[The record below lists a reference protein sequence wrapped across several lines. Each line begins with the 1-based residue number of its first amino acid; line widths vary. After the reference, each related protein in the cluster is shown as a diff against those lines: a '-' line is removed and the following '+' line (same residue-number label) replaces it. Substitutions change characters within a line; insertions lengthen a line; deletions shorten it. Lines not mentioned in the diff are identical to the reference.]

1 MTVDCEGRYDRLH
14 NRMFST
20 LKDVT
25 VRGRSVQGD
34 VWGVNIKRQGE
45 VGPMKR
51 RYHIEFRISAVF
63 IFLAVLIL
71 TQVPAGPVHAEKRSS
86 YDIDYIRWLESRSM
100 LYQAEQLARK
110 YQTSGEL
117 WRYPYALPQPR
128 RAAACA
134 SVWFTAY
141 PAATVTRDGESVIK
155 TLGDEALWKAFHQIG
170 IKAVHTGP
178 MKRAGGIMG
187 REYTPTIDG
196 NFDRIAMEI
205 DPAFGSDREYIAMSG
220 TAASHGAIV
229 IGDIIPGHTGK
240 GADFRLAEG
249 NYRDYPGI
257 YHMVPIDQKD
267 WSLLPPV
274 PEGKDSV
281 NLKEE
286 AVKALKD
293 KGYIVGPLTRTIFYE
308 PGIKDTDWSATD
320 IVKGVDG
327 VPRRWVY
334 LHYFKD
340 GQPTLN
346 WLAPNFSAE
355 RLLIGDMLHS
365 MTVLGEKMLRLDANG
380 FLGIEPG
387 QKADRAWSE
396 GHPLSVT
403 SNELIGMMTRK
414 LGGFTFQ
421 ELNLTLEDIKAMSST
436 GADLSYD
443 FITRPACHHALV
455 TGDTSFLRLMFG
467 LMNKYQIDPAGL
479 IHALQNHDELTL
491 ELVHFWTGHN
501 NDIFSYRDR
510 QIKGSELR
518 DDVRREM
525 QEALLA
531 PKAPYNLKASNG
543 VSCTTA
549 SLCAAALGIRDIKSL
564 TGEEKDKIKR
574 LHLLLVMYN
583 AFQPGVL
590 ALSGW
595 DLVGALTL
603 PGDSVKELLAD
614 GDTRWINRGAY
625 DLMGVNKGAAKSPTG
640 LPRAESLYGTLPEQ
654 LKDPDSFASTLKSFL
669 KAREHC
675 RIAEAELLPLPD
687 VKSKSLLVMVSRLP
701 DRKGFAVTALNFGK
715 TAVEESV
722 VLGEPKSGTVTG
734 LLPDTESGSLGSKGE
749 LGIKLA
755 PYEGRV
761 YLVQ

>member
-1 MTVDCEGRYDRLH
+1 
-14 NRMFST
+14 
-20 LKDVT
+20 
-25 VRGRSVQGD
+25 
-34 VWGVNIKRQGE
+34 
-45 VGPMKR
+45 
-51 RYHIEFRISAVF
+51 
-63 IFLAVLIL
+63 VLIL
-71 TQVPAGPVHAEKRSS
+71 MRKYHQSIKIFAVLLFLASFLLIQMPAGVVWAEGRSS
-86 YDIDYIRWLESRSM
+86 YDIEYIKWLENHSM

-110 YQTSGEL
+110 YQASGTL

-128 RAAACA
+128 KAAACA

-141 PAATVTRDGESVIK
+141 PAATITRDGESVVK
-155 TLGDEALWKAFHQIG
+155 TLGDEALWKAFQQIG

-178 MKRAGGIMG
+178 MKRAGGIKG

-205 DPAFGSDREYIAMSG
+205 DPAFGSDSEYIGMSK
-220 TAASHGAIV
+220 TAASHGAVI

-249 NYRDYPGI
+249 SYKDYPGI
-257 YHMVPIDQKD
+257 YHMVMIDQKD
-267 WSLLPPV
+267 WPLLPSVSP
-274 PEGKDSV
+274 GKDSV
-281 NLKEE
+281 NLKED
-286 AVKALKD
+286 AVKALKE

-380 FLGIEPG
+380 FLGIESNPKG
-387 QKADRAWSE
+387 DKAWSE

-443 FITRPACHHALV
+443 FVTRPAYHHALV

-467 LMNKYQIDPAGL
+467 LMKKYQIDPAGL

-501 NDIFSYRDR
+501 NDLFSYRDR

-525 QEALLA
+525 LEALLA
-531 PKAPYNLKASNG
+531 PRAPYNLKASNG

-549 SLCAAALGIRDIKSL
+549 SLCAATLGIKDIRSL
-564 TGEEKDKIKR
+564 TGDEKERIKK

-595 DLVGALTL
+595 DLVGALTI

-625 DLMGVNKGAAKSPTG
+625 DLMGVNRNARKSPTG

-654 LKDPDSFASTLKSFL
+654 LKDPNSFACNLQRFL
-669 KAREHC
+669 KVREDH
-675 RIAEAELLPLPD
+675 RIAEAELMSLPD
-687 VKSKSLLVMVSRLP
+687 VKNRSLLVMVNRLP
-701 DRKGFAVTALNFGK
+701 DKKGFVVTALNFGK
-715 TAVEESV
+715 TDVAEAVT
-722 VLGEPKSGTVTG
+722 LGDPRSGTVTD
-734 LLPDTESGSLGSKGE
+734 LLLEKAAGTLSAKGE
-749 LGIKLA
+749 LSLRLA
-755 PYEGRV
+755 PYEGKV
-761 YLVQ
+761 FLLK

>member
-1 MTVDCEGRYDRLH
+1 MMLNRSKTVKAFAVYL
-14 NRMFST
+14 FLVS
-20 LKDVT
+20 LLIV
-25 VRGRSVQGD
+25 
-34 VWGVNIKRQGE
+34 
-45 VGPMKR
+45 
-51 RYHIEFRISAVF
+51 RISAGQ
-63 IFLAVLIL
+63 AWA
-71 TQVPAGPVHAEKRSS
+71 QKDGRPA
-86 YDIDYIRWLESRSM
+86 YDIDYIKWLESRSM
-100 LYQAEQLARK
+100 LFQAEQLARK
-110 YQTSGEL
+110 YQVSGEL

-141 PAATVTRDGESVIK
+141 PAATITKNGESVIR
-155 TLGDEALWKAFHQIG
+155 TLGDEELWKTFQQIG

-178 MKRAGGIMG
+178 MKRAGGIRG

-205 DPAFGSDREYIAMSG
+205 DPAFGSDSEYIGMSK
-220 TAASHGAIV
+220 TAASHGAVI

-249 NYRDYPGI
+249 NYKDYPGI

-274 PEGKDSV
+274 PAGKDSV

-286 AVKALKD
+286 TVKALKE
-293 KGYIVGPLTRTIFYE
+293 KGYIVGLLTRTIFYE
-308 PGIKDTDWSATD
+308 PGIKDTDWTATD
-320 IVKGVDG
+320 AVKGVDG

-334 LHYFKD
+334 LHYFKE

-355 RLLIGDMLHS
+355 RLVIGDMLNS

-380 FLGIEPG
+380 FLGIEVG
-387 QKADRAWSE
+387 KKDGKAWSE

-403 SNELIGMMTRK
+403 SNELISMMTRK

-421 ELNLTLEDIKAMSST
+421 ELNLTLEDIKAMSGT

-443 FITRPACHHALV
+443 FITRPAYHDALV

-467 LMNKYQIDPAGL
+467 LMRKYQIDPAGL

-491 ELVHFWTGHN
+491 ELVHFWTGHA
-501 NDIFSYRDR
+501 NDQFSFRGK
-510 QIKGSELR
+510 QVKGSELR
-518 DDVRREM
+518 DDIRREM
-525 QEALLA
+525 LEVLLA

-549 SLCAAALGIRDIKSL
+549 SLCAAALGIKDIKSL
-564 TGEEKDKIKR
+564 TAEEKDRIKK

-654 LKDPDSFASTLKSFL
+654 LKDPDSFASALKSFL
-669 KAREHC
+669 KAREQC

-687 VKSKSLLVMVSRLP
+687 VKNKSLLVMVSRLP

-715 TAVEESV
+715 TAVDETV
-722 VLGEPKSGTVTG
+722 VPGEPKSGAVTD
-734 LLPDTESGSLGSKGE
+734 LLLGKASGSLGSKGE

-755 PYEGRV
+755 PYEGKV